1 MERSTAWTL
10 VLLALALAPRVAR
23 SQDVK
28 YTEDPATGI
37 TYRET
42 TTTITKQ
49 IPQTVMQNTEHTV
62 LRGQWRA
69 DTQDVVR
76 TYQIPI
82 TEYRWETYWQN
93 RYNPFV
99 EPTLAY
105 HLVPRTR
112 WETRTE
118 VVKVPVTRYET
129 VPDKVTVPVP
139 VTTWHTAQDRNV
151 SSVAV
156 GKRPPGAASVAQAP
170 GSAQYGSTGRL
181 DGSPAQGGD
190 ANWKASTTASSTQL
204 NR

>member
-1 MERSTAWTL
+1 MERSTRWTL

-28 YTEDPATGI
+28 YTESPDGV

-42 TTTITKQ
+42 TSTITKQ

-99 EPTLAY
+99 QPTLAY

-112 WETRTE
+112 WEARTE
-118 VVKVPVTRYET
+118 VAKVPVTRYET

-139 VTTWHTAQDRNV
+139 VTTWHTVQDHQY
-151 SSVAV
+151 SKVAV
-156 GKRPPGAASVAQAP
+156 GKRPPGAASMAQAP
-170 GSAQYGSTGRL
+170 GSAQFGSTGRQDSL
-181 DGSPAQGGD
+181 PSPSSDTA
-190 ANWKASTTASSTQL
+190 WKASNSGSTTALS
-204 NR
+204 R